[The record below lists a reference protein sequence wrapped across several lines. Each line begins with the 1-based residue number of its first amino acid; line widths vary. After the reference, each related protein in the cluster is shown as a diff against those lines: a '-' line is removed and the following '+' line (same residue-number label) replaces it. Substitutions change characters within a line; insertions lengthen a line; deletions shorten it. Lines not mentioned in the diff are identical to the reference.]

1 MAKINVLPRQVAE
14 LIAAGEVVERPA
26 SVIKELLENSI
37 DAGATSITVE
47 IQRGGV
53 TYMRV
58 TDNGCGIERDEVKT
72 AFLRHA
78 TSKLRTENDLNAIG
92 TLGFRGEALA
102 AVSSVAR
109 VEILTATVDSP
120 SGTSYKI
127 SGGEEEDFAE
137 AGCPK
142 GTTIIVRDLFFN
154 TPARMKFLKT
164 DVAESNAVAQI
175 IDRIALSHPEI
186 SFKFIRDGK
195 LTLSTSGD
203 GKLASA
209 IYSVLGR
216 DFHAGLIP
224 AENSQDGVSVSG
236 YVCKPV
242 FCKPNRNGQYFFLN
256 GRLVKS
262 GTAMAALEQAYK
274 NSAMVGKFPYC
285 VLNIAV
291 PFEAVDVNVHP
302 AKTEVRFTDEKR
314 VFSAIYYAVKNA
326 LMQGDT
332 RPEMSIND
340 KRQRFERMSI
350 EQFRQTAIAEQPAK
364 REISAAKPQET
375 VYSKP
380 PVVEP
385 KPTPTPAARSFSAG
399 FTPAPQKPYV
409 LSDSSVEV
417 FKKNYISEEPKKEK
431 TVAPAAPERVEE
443 KAAEPP
449 KVEKSLADIKY
460 FGEAFSTYI
469 VAQMDD
475 AIYLIDKHAAHERL
489 IFEELKAT
497 QTPQKQVLLA
507 SVAVTLSGD
516 EYTAIVENISLLE
529 KFGFEAEDFGSGSVL
544 ITAVPAV
551 LSDCDIRS
559 VISEIAESL
568 ITTGRVEVE
577 RLDDIYHI
585 VACRSAVKAGNLS
598 TAYDLEQLARRIL
611 ADKDIMYC
619 PHGRPVAM
627 RLTKREI
634 EKQFGRIQ

>member
-1 MAKINVLPRQVAE
+1 
-14 LIAAGEVVERPA
+14 
-26 SVIKELLENSI
+26 
-37 DAGATSITVE
+37 
-47 IQRGGV
+47 
-53 TYMRV
+53 
-58 TDNGCGIERDEVKT
+58 
-72 AFLRHA
+72 
-78 TSKLRTENDLNAIG
+78 
-92 TLGFRGEALA
+92 
-102 AVSSVAR
+102 
-109 VEILTATVDSP
+109 
-120 SGTSYKI
+120 
-127 SGGEEEDFAE
+127 
-137 AGCPK
+137 
-142 GTTIIVRDLFFN
+142 
-154 TPARMKFLKT
+154 
-164 DVAESNAVAQI
+164 
-175 IDRIALSHPEI
+175 
-186 SFKFIRDGK
+186 
-195 LTLSTSGD
+195 
-203 GKLASA
+203 
-209 IYSVLGR
+209 
-216 DFHAGLIP
+216 
-224 AENSQDGVSVSG
+224 
-236 YVCKPV
+236 
-242 FCKPNRNGQYFFLN
+242 
-256 GRLVKS
+256 
-262 GTAMAALEQAYK
+262 
-274 NSAMVGKFPYC
+274 
-285 VLNIAV
+285 
-291 PFEAVDVNVHP
+291 
-302 AKTEVRFTDEKR
+302 
-314 VFSAIYYAVKNA
+314 
-326 LMQGDT
+326 MQGDT

-364 REISAAKPQET
+364 REIPAAKPQET
-375 VYSKP
+375 AYSKP

-598 TAYDLEQLARRIL
+598 AAYDLEQLARRIL